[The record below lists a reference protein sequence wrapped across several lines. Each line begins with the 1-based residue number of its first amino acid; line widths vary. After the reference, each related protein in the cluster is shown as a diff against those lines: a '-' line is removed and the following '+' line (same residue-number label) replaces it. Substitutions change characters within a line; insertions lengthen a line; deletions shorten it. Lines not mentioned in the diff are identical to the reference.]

1 MGEARFFSR
10 ACPILDGIGFLEFA
24 RRMRR
29 CKEWEMAKGMSKKE
43 RKLREEIA
51 ELEQKKTRGFMQTA
65 GGIIIFVLFLII
77 RQVLVTNGI
86 FNPETVAAS
95 VVTYA
100 IAVVAAGFV
109 GIGAYHYSR
118 AKTKIGDLQSRIK

>member
-1 MGEARFFSR
+1 
-10 ACPILDGIGFLEFA
+10 
-24 RRMRR
+24 
-29 CKEWEMAKGMSKKE
+29 MAKGMSKKE

-51 ELEQKKTRGFMQTA
+51 ELEQKKTRGFMQMA
-65 GGIIIFVLFLII
+65 GGIIIFVLFLVI
-77 RQVLVTNGI
+77 RQVLVANGI

>member
-1 MGEARFFSR
+1 
-10 ACPILDGIGFLEFA
+10 
-24 RRMRR
+24 
-29 CKEWEMAKGMSKKE
+29 MAKGMSKKE

-77 RQVLVTNGI
+77 RQVLVANGM
-86 FNPETVAAS
+86 FNPETVSAS
-95 VVTYA
+95 VATYA

-109 GIGAYHYSR
+109 GIGGHRLVGGCRASAYNAVPLEACKALAEFMEEYMK
-118 AKTKIGDLQSRIK
+118 ANK

>member
-1 MGEARFFSR
+1 
-10 ACPILDGIGFLEFA
+10 
-24 RRMRR
+24 
-29 CKEWEMAKGMSKKE
+29 MAKGMSKKE

-65 GGIIIFVLFLII
+65 GGIIIFALFLII
-77 RQVLVTNGI
+77 RQVLVANGM
-86 FNPETVAAS
+86 FDPETVAAS

-100 IAVVAAGFV
+100 IAVVAV

>member
-1 MGEARFFSR
+1 
-10 ACPILDGIGFLEFA
+10 
-24 RRMRR
+24 
-29 CKEWEMAKGMSKKE
+29 MAKGMSKKE

-77 RQVLVTNGI
+77 RQVLVANGM
-86 FNPETVAAS
+86 FDPETVAAS
-95 VVTYA
+95 VVTY
-100 IAVVAAGFV
+100 AAGFV

>member
-1 MGEARFFSR
+1 
-10 ACPILDGIGFLEFA
+10 
-24 RRMRR
+24 MRR

-51 ELEQKKTRGFMQTA
+51 ELEQKKTRGFMQAA

-77 RQVLVTNGI
+77 RQVLVANGM
-86 FNPETVAAS
+86 FDPETVAAS

>member
-1 MGEARFFSR
+1 
-10 ACPILDGIGFLEFA
+10 
-24 RRMRR
+24 
-29 CKEWEMAKGMSKKE
+29 MAKGMSKKE

-51 ELEQKKTRGFMQTA
+51 ELEQKKTHGFMQTA

-77 RQVLVTNGI
+77 RQVLVANGMLD
-86 FNPETVAAS
+86 PETVAAS

-109 GIGAYHYSR
+109 GIGAYRYSR

>member
-1 MGEARFFSR
+1 
-10 ACPILDGIGFLEFA
+10 
-24 RRMRR
+24 
-29 CKEWEMAKGMSKKE
+29 MAKGMSKKE

-51 ELEQKKTRGFMQTA
+51 ELEKQMKANPEARIMQMA

-77 RQVLVTNGI
+77 RQVLVANGM
-86 FNPETVAAS
+86 FDPETVAAS

>member
-1 MGEARFFSR
+1 
-10 ACPILDGIGFLEFA
+10 
-24 RRMRR
+24 
-29 CKEWEMAKGMSKKE
+29 MAKGMSKKE

-51 ELEQKKTRGFMQTA
+51 GSSKRKRAASCRRQA
-65 GGIIIFVLFLII
+65 ASSSSCCSLII
-77 RQVLVTNGI
+77 RQVLVANGM
-86 FNPETVAAS
+86 FDPETVAAS

>member
-1 MGEARFFSR
+1 
-10 ACPILDGIGFLEFA
+10 
-24 RRMRR
+24 
-29 CKEWEMAKGMSKKE
+29 MAKGMSKKE

-65 GGIIIFVLFLII
+65 GGIIIFVL
-77 RQVLVTNGI
+77 VANGI
-86 FNPETVAAS
+86 FDPETVAAS

>member
-1 MGEARFFSR
+1 
-10 ACPILDGIGFLEFA
+10 
-24 RRMRR
+24 
-29 CKEWEMAKGMSKKE
+29 MAKGMSKKE

-65 GGIIIFVLFLII
+65 GGIIIFVLLA
-77 RQVLVTNGI
+77 
-86 FNPETVAAS
+86 PETVAAS
-95 VVTYA
+95 VVTSA
-100 IAVVAAGFV
+100 SAVVAAGVV

>member
-1 MGEARFFSR
+1 MF
-10 ACPILDGIGFLEFA
+10 D
-24 RRMRR
+24 
-29 CKEWEMAKGMSKKE
+29 
-43 RKLREEIA
+43 
-51 ELEQKKTRGFMQTA
+51 
-65 GGIIIFVLFLII
+65 
-77 RQVLVTNGI
+77 
-86 FNPETVAAS
+86 PETVAAS